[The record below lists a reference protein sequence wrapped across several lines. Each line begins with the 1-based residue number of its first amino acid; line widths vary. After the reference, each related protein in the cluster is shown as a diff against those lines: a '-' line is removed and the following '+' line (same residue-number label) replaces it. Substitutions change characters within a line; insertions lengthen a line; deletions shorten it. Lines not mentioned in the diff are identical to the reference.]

1 MNTAD
6 IARLRLYNQQIVSTR
21 LKKPEEVAAWL
32 GGMQGQDYAGC
43 KWSFGLRLPDATDAD
58 IEQAIACRTIIR
70 TWPMRGTLHFV
81 AAADVRWMLDLLAPR
96 NIAGSARRHKQ
107 LELDE
112 STFSRCRDIFIKALH
127 GGRQLTRD
135 DLYKLLED
143 AGISMN
149 SQRGYHILWRSALDG
164 IICFSAQRG
173 RQQTFA
179 LLDECAPE
187 AVKLPRGE
195 ALAELAKRYFNSRGP
210 ATLQD
215 YMWWSGL
222 AAADARAGLEMIKP
236 QLEQKTVGGQVYWLP
251 KDVSVPRYPSD
262 IAHAFPGFDEYLL
275 GYKDRSA
282 ALDSAHAAKVCP
294 GGNGMFAS
302 TIAVNGRIIGIWKRT
317 LKKKSVVITPAP
329 FASMRQAD
337 KELFAGAAGR
347 YANFLGLPVGDA

>member
-112 STFSRCRDIFIKALH
+112 ATFSRCRDIFIKALH

-179 LLDECAPE
+179 LLDEWAPG

-210 ATLQD
+210 ATLQGAVVHPPCGRRQRTCGNSTSRRRTPGRRIASTRPRCFGGWENQSMMRSKGVCANGRD
-215 YMWWSGL
+215 QYLSRCHLGTAPPPHVRHRILLPPLQADPPRTFFQASG
-222 AAADARAGLEMIKP
+222 RER
-236 QLEQKTVGGQVYWLP
+236 
-251 KDVSVPRYPSD
+251 SVP
-262 IAHAFPGFDEYLL
+262 
-275 GYKDRSA
+275 
-282 ALDSAHAAKVCP
+282 
-294 GGNGMFAS
+294 
-302 TIAVNGRIIGIWKRT
+302 
-317 LKKKSVVITPAP
+317 
-329 FASMRQAD
+329 
-337 KELFAGAAGR
+337 
-347 YANFLGLPVGDA
+347 